1 VGPVGR
7 LRTDKVFRYKV
18 EKWFWRLMIVPT
30 VLWLGNIVM
39 YVSLLSVYALI
50 LAAAAAEEASK
61 KEEDK

>member
-1 VGPVGR
+1 
-7 LRTDKVFRYKV
+7 
-18 EKWFWRLMIVPT
+18 LMVVPT